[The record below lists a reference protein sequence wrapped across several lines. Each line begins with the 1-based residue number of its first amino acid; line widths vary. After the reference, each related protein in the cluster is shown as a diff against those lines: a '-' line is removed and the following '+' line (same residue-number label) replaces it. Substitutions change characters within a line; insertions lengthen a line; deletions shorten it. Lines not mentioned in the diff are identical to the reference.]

1 MLSGSYCFLGML
13 LGMAGLFG
21 GDEAV
26 DKNANENPGN
36 IELTTEQVVVFK
48 DGYCLVVKDGVAKT
62 DENGFAHTYEV
73 PDAAVLGSFWEIP
86 ETGEIKSMIA
96 GWDEI
101 KNEEVKEINCTT
113 VYSILKANIGRECRF
128 IIGDQ
133 QFDGTI
139 LKLLSNPVDTAEAN
153 RTRAQLATAALVSSR
168 VVLNEQPATHFLLRS
183 ETCLL
188 YTSPSPRDRTRSRM
202 PSSA

>member
-48 DGYCLVVKDGVAKT
+48 DGYCLVVKDG
-62 DENGFAHTYEV
+62 
-73 PDAAVLGSFWEIP
+73 
-86 ETGEIKSMIA
+86 
-96 GWDEI
+96 
-101 KNEEVKEINCTT
+101 
-113 VYSILKANIGRECRF
+113 
-128 IIGDQ
+128 
-133 QFDGTI
+133 
-139 LKLLSNPVDTAEAN
+139 
-153 RTRAQLATAALVSSR
+153 
-168 VVLNEQPATHFLLRS
+168 
-183 ETCLL
+183 CLL
-188 YTSPSPRDRTRSRM
+188 YTSPSPRDKRQSRM